1 MNRMVLLAT
10 CAGLAFPAHVP
21 AQAQAPA
28 AAPVQTF
35 PWKTV
40 RLVSGV
46 TPGSASDTMARI
58 VSEKLQAQL
67 GQPVIV
73 ENRLGAGG
81 IVGASYVAKADPDGH
96 TISVYTS
103 ALTVVP
109 FTTNPP
115 FDVVRDFAPVAT
127 LATTPNILVTA
138 PSKGY
143 ATVQDIVA
151 AAKAKPGQLTYASAG
166 LGSSTHMGGEKFRL
180 AAGIEVVHVP
190 YKGAPEA
197 IADVIAGRVDYYF
210 APVVSALG
218 QVKDGKLRAIAVG
231 APKRTAALPDLP
243 TTVEAG
249 YPGSEYNFWV
259 GMLAAA
265 KTPRETVD
273 RLNQEVNR
281 VLQQPDVRERIEKLG
296 AEVLMMPL
304 PEFEAMIRQ
313 ELVENE
319 KLLKAAGVKPN

>member
-1 MNRMVLLAT
+1 MNGILRIAALLA
-10 CAGLAFPAHVP
+10 CATAATV
-21 AQAQAPA
+21 QAQTQA
-28 AAPVQTF
+28 F

-58 VSEKLQAQL
+58 VSEKLQASL

-81 IVGASYVAKADPDGH
+81 IVAAGYVAKADPDGH

-103 ALTVVP
+103 AFTVVP

-115 FDVVRDFAPVAT
+115 WDPIADFAPVAT

-138 PSKGY
+138 PSRGY
-143 ATVQDIVA
+143 STVQELVA
-151 AAKAKPGQLTYASAG
+151 AAKANPGKLTYASAG
-166 LGSSTHMGGEKFRL
+166 LGSSTHMGGEKFKA
-180 AAGIEVVHVP
+180 AAGIDVVHVP

-218 QVKDGKLRAIAVG
+218 QIRDGKLRALAVG
-231 APKRTAALPDLP
+231 APKRTPALPDLP

-249 YPGSEYNFWV
+249 YPGSDYNFWV
-259 GMLAAA
+259 GMLVAA
-265 KTPRETVD
+265 KTPRETVE

-281 VLQQPDVRERIEKLG
+281 VLQTPEVRERTEKLG

-304 PEFEAMIRQ
+304 PAFEAMIRQ
-313 ELVENE
+313 ELIDNE
-319 KLLKAAGVKPN
+319 KVLQAAGVKRN